1 MEKRGAFAWDDLWA
15 DVILLHRYNIAAS
28 EVTLSSSPDNSNV
41 SYRHFTPAQ
50 FAYSKWSVTDLEQVN
65 MVFLSSLSWL
75 RGCVLPYLLEI
86 AM

>member
-50 FAYSKWSVTDLEQVN
+50 FAYSK
-65 MVFLSSLSWL
+65 
-75 RGCVLPYLLEI
+75 
-86 AM
+86 